1 MPASND
7 TRVRV
12 EGFWKI
18 NATDRRTNASELR
31 GDALSSI
38 ARSISA

>member
-1 MPASND
+1 MPASNE

-18 NATDRRTNASELR
+18 NATVRLASKSE
-31 GDALSSI
+31 A
-38 ARSISA
+38 